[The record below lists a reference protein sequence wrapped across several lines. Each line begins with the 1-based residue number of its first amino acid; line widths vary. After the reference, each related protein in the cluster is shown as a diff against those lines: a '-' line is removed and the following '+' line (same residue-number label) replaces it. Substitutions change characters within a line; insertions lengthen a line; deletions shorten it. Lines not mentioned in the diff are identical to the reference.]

1 MESKTVQDIASGA
14 GAISAPMWVTSA
26 TAWVELLVMCGGL
39 VLVGIRIWQALRER
53 SNGTD

>member
-1 MESKTVQDIASGA
+1 MESKTVQDIAIGA

-39 VLVGIRIWQALRER
+39 VLVAIRIWQALRER